1 MRMPQVKPARES
13 PLYPI
18 YISHQPL
25 DLSSRRPQQH
35 RPQQQHRHPQ
45 QHRPQQLHRPR
56 QPTLAGVASSSNV
69 VLSEDP
75 YKDVERLDIVAHL
88 CAENE
93 RLRDLLSGQEEE
105 KSVLAARIAQLEAS
119 EADLRRGFLDL
130 TDAYRD
136 AITRLDAAQDTLHH
150 SLPPA
155 REPPSSFY
163 SDYRAAPHTFE

>member
-1 MRMPQVKPARES
+1 MGSARS
-13 PLYPI
+13 T
-18 YISHQPL
+18 S
-25 DLSSRRPQQH
+25 
-35 RPQQQHRHPQ
+35 
-45 QHRPQQLHRPR
+45 
-56 QPTLAGVASSSNV
+56 AGV

-93 RLRDLLSGQEEE
+93 RLCDLLARQEEE
-105 KSVLAARIAQLEAS
+105 KSVLAARIAELEAS

-150 SLPPA
+150 SSPASPPPLHSSS
-155 REPPSSFY
+155 REPPSTFY
-163 SDYRAAPHTFE
+163 SDYVVVPHRTLQ

>member
-25 DLSSRRPQQH
+25 DLSSR
-35 RPQQQHRHPQ
+35 HPQ
-45 QHRPQQLHRPR
+45 QHRSQQQQHRPR
-56 QPTLAGVASSSNV
+56 QPTRAGVASSPNV